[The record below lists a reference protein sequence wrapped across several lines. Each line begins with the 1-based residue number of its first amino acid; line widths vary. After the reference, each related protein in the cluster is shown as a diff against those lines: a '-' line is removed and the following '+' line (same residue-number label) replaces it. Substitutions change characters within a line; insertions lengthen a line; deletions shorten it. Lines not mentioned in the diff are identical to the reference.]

1 MHGETEG
8 GQECAGLRGLDS
20 TNGPPDP
27 VIPAHSNICNEL
39 TQEMSH

>member
-8 GQECAGLRGLDS
+8 GQEYAGLRGLDS

-27 VIPAHSNICNEL
+27 FIPVHFDICNEL